1 MRQAYIW
8 EFDAEELQII
18 KSALMGKLDRRS
30 PHYEKALQLAAQL
43 PVDPIHHNYS
53 DRHEGLTESIIE
65 SLQKLKTATAAE
77 IEEHLGL
84 PKPNSVSPICSKL
97 AKQGILTRE
106 TIEPSKANQ
115 RGLAAKY
122 RYSIKETH
130 A

>member
-8 EFDAEELQII
+8 EFEPEELQII
-18 KSALMGKLDRRS
+18 KSALMGKIDRRS
-30 PHYEKALQLAAQL
+30 PHYEKAQQLAAQL
-43 PVDPIHHNYS
+43 PVTPIHYNYI

-65 SLQKLKTATAAE
+65 SLQKLKTATATE

-84 PKPNSVSPICSKL
+84 SKPNSVSPICSKL

-106 TIEPSKANQ
+106 TIESSKANQ